1 MENKREQWSRWLL
14 LEYIMY
20 SYENTVMRPAIA
32 NNLYVPKEELPPQEK
47 KCLLQSWEMFLW
59 AVLPFVKFRLVAT
72 RVNLFPHQCPV
83 WRGGAGGGVH
93 NQSKTLHK
101 PMPWSAFA
109 MFNSSHLVVR
119 SFIFEPL
126 IRFEVAFAC
135 GYLVYPAP
143 FLGRDCPLFIQCTFL
158 LTLLKLVRQRM

>member
-1 MENKREQWSRWLL
+1 
-14 LEYIMY
+14 MY
-20 SYENTVMRPAIA
+20 SYENTVMRPIIA

-47 KCLLQSWEMFLW
+47 EVLTAELRNVFMNCSPICQILSCCNQSKPLPTPMPCFL
-59 AVLPFVKFRLVAT
+59 
-72 RVNLFPHQCPV
+72 
-83 WRGGAGGGVH
+83 GGGVH
-93 NQSKTLHK
+93 NQNKTLPK

-119 SFIFEPL
+119 SFIFESL
-126 IRFEVAFAC
+126 ICFEVVFAC
-135 GYLVYPAP
+135 GHLVYPAP

>member
-14 LEYIMY
+14 LGYIMY

-47 KCLLQSWEMFLW
+47 E
-59 AVLPFVKFRLVAT
+59 VLTAELRNVFMNCSPIC
-72 RVNLFPHQCPV
+72 QISSCC
-83 WRGGAGGGVH
+83 
-93 NQSKTLHK
+93 NQSKPLPT
-101 PMPWSAFA
+101 PMPWSTFV
-109 MFNSSHLVVR
+109 MFNSSHLIVR
-119 SFIFEPL
+119 SFIFESL
-126 IRFEVAFAC
+126 ICFEVAFAC